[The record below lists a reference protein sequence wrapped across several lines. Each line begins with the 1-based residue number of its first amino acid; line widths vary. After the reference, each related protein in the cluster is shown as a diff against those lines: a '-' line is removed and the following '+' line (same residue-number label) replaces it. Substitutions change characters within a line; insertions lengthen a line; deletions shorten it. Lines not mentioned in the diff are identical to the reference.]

1 MLEQLSWC
9 TRDRF
14 TPGIQARTC
23 ERTVMAALIRG
34 LRPDVGHS
42 CQRTD
47 QVIQASQQSLASL
60 DRSHQSQYSC
70 TPPNLTELLKP
81 LLEVQF

>member
-1 MLEQLSWC
+1 MREQLSWC

-34 LRPDVGHS
+34 SRLDVGHS
-42 CQRTD
+42 CQHTD
-47 QVIQASQQSLASL
+47 QIIQVSKQEFSKSGSFPSIPVRL
-60 DRSHQSQYSC
+60 H
-70 TPPNLTELLKP
+70 TTKP
-81 LLEVQF
+81 D